1 MNARNTP
8 IATGGPTLKSLARAS
23 GVSDE
28 AQALLREDDAPHGY
42 VTRLIE
48 DGFPKD
54 AVKLLGAM
62 LPPRE
67 AIWWAWTCS
76 RKAAGDEAPPEVT
89 AALAAIEKWLR
100 EPTDANRRAAMD
112 AGEEADLSTPA
123 GCVALAT
130 FFSGGSIAPPEVE
143 PVAPPPFVAG
153 KTLATAII
161 LSAVIDE
168 PEKAPEKLQGFLDQ
182 GIHVAKRVGAWP
194 S

>member
-8 IATGGPTLKSLARAS
+8 VATGAPTLKSLARSA
-23 GVSDE
+23 GASDE

-42 VTRLIE
+42 VSRLME
-48 DGFPKD
+48 EGFPND
-54 AVKLLGAM
+54 AVKLLGAL

-76 RKAAGDEAPPEVT
+76 RKAAGDEAPAEVT
-89 AALAAIEKWLR
+89 AALAAIERWLR

-112 AGEEADLSTPA
+112 AGEAADLSTPA

-168 PEKAPEKLQGFLDQ
+168 PEKAPEKLKGFLDQ

-194 S
+194 N